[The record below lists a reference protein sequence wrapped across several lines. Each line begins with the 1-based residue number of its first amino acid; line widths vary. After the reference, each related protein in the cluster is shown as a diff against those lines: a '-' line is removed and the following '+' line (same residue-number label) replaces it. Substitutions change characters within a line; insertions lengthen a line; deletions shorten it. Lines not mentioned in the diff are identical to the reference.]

1 MTNDNAGL
9 LPDDIADIHKMIAMF
24 HKYLPD
30 LEKIDTNLRM
40 AVPAAPSITTLD
52 KDAVYESNQTAY
64 LTAATL
70 FRALERMAQE
80 EMYLRSKLQARTP
93 ASPSVDAMRLAL
105 DALKS
110 CGTEYNEYLDFKGAD
125 GMEQFYDEEK
135 VSLAIAALSVQPV
148 SGWLPIDTF
157 DKDAPE
163 NWGKHVLV
171 WCPVSRCAHTACW
184 WVSKRD
190 EDQTPRWHHSGVG
203 NSSIQYFD
211 TPTHWRLLPLP
222 PMDEVRD
229 AS

>member
-70 FRALERMAQE
+70 FRALERMGRE
-80 EMYLRSKLQARTP
+80 EMYLRSKLLSSTP

-135 VSLAIAALSVQPV
+135 VSLAIAALSMQPV
-148 SGWLPIDTF
+148 SEADKLKPLLDIQKMNGNYDCNPYMHGMANGLILADAVLRNVEPEYLKAPDVWLD
-157 DKDAPE
+157 D
-163 NWGKHVLV
+163 
-171 WCPVSRCAHTACW
+171 
-184 WVSKRD
+184 
-190 EDQTPRWHHSGVG
+190 
-203 NSSIQYFD
+203 
-211 TPTHWRLLPLP
+211 LPKQHNPATECGLP

-229 AS
+229 E